1 MTLAE
6 DVKKLGK
13 KKQLRLMTFLIALLT
28 ATALFVPSI
37 IIGKGYFIFYG
48 DFNVQQIP
56 FYQYCHEMVRSGS
69 FGWSWLTDLGSQ
81 FVGSYAFYL
90 LGSPFFWL
98 TIPFPNW
105 MLPYLMGP
113 LLILKFACAALT
125 AYMFIRRFTS
135 RAETAMIGGL
145 LYAFSGFSVY
155 NVFFNHFHEAIIMFP
170 LLMLAMEVFWAEKRR
185 GVLIFAVFATALT
198 NYYFFF
204 GMVVFTVIYW
214 FIRICSKSF
223 KFSISQFLLMLF
235 ECIVG
240 LLLAAAVL
248 LPSILMVLQNDRLG
262 SVMTG
267 WSTLLFGKEQIFLN
281 VIECFFFPPDLPARP
296 VFFPGADVKWSSLGG
311 WLPLFGMVGTVTALL
326 SNKKGTWLRRLLIT
340 CIFFALVPGLNS
352 IFSLLNTSYYARWFY
367 MPILMMALA
376 TSTALEDTEANWNTS
391 WKWCAAITVGMTL
404 AIGLI
409 PKGME
414 AGEITGYGLYT
425 NASTNPIKFVYQSI
439 RHAFD
444 SSYKVDGDYYDLR
457 FWVTAAIAILSLFV
471 VKGLIPMIK
480 ERATTVLKPTI
491 AIICIISVLYST
503 FFLVS
508 GQYHSYDIEDVMIDS
523 LIEGKVDLDIDDDE
537 FARIDVYDGVDN
549 TGLYL
554 GYPSI
559 NFFHSVVSSSIT
571 DYYEFIGVT
580 RTVASR
586 PDISYYASAS
596 MLSVKYLLDPEIE
609 SSKEFV
615 NERGETIVP
624 DYTFVE
630 NRNGYDIY
638 INDNYIPMGFTY
650 DYYMTSEQAEK
661 YSGTRRSQMFL
672 KALLV
677 EDDDLADFKPYM
689 KDIETKHNI
698 LEVSEEKTSPLFTY
712 SSYANDCAE
721 RRLHSADSFTYS
733 SSGFEAHITLEK
745 SNYVFFSV
753 PFDDGWTAYVN
764 GTPAEIKKVNKGF
777 MAVLAH
783 EGENNITFEYETPG
797 LMLGI
802 YITIGAAAVTVLY
815 LITVLIVRRFRPVTE
830 FEYPE
835 GDVILAR
842 TTLFEASISLN
853 ESEFDLLDSID
864 PGYVNAYPGFEG
876 GFNIDDSALNDVGK
890 YSLSDTAPT
899 PAVLPESEV
908 TEEVNSEEQKVNAEA
923 EAAKPQ
929 EPVKKTEAPE
939 EESNK
944 TVETTEEKTTEDREG
959 E

>member
-6 DVKKLGK
+6 NTNRLGK
-13 KKQLRLMTFLIALLT
+13 KKQLKFMTFLIALLT

-37 IIGKGYFIFYG
+37 IVGKGYFIFYG

-56 FYQYCHEMVRSGS
+56 FYQYCHEMVRSGN
-69 FGWSWLTDLGSQ
+69 FGWSWITDLGSQ
-81 FVGSYAFYL
+81 FIGSYSFYL

-105 MLPYLMGP
+105 MVPYLMGP

-155 NVFFNHFHEAIIMFP
+155 NVFFNHFHEAIIVFP

-185 GVLIFAVFATALT
+185 GALILAVFVSALT

-204 GMVVFTVIYW
+204 GMVIFTIIYW

-235 ECIVG
+235 ECVVG
-240 LLLAAAVL
+240 LLLAAAIL
-248 LPSILMVLQNDRLG
+248 LPSILVVLQNDRLG

-267 WSTLLFGKEQIFLN
+267 WSFLLYGKEQIFLN

-311 WLPLFGMVGTVTALL
+311 WMPLFGMVGAVTALL
-326 SNKKGTWLRRLLIT
+326 SNKKGTWLRRVIIT
-340 CIFFALVPGLNS
+340 SAFFALVPGLNS
-352 IFSLLNTSYYARWFY
+352 VFSLLNTSYYARWFY

-376 TSTALEDTEANWNTS
+376 TSIAIEDAEADWNTS
-391 WKWCAAITVGMTL
+391 WKWCTAITVGLGL
-404 AIGLI
+404 AIGLM

-414 AGEITGYGLYT
+414 NGKITGYGLYT
-425 NASTNPIKFVYQSI
+425 NAATNPVKYAYQSI

-457 FWVTAAIAILSLFV
+457 FWVAVAIAILSLFI
-471 VKGLIPMIK
+471 VKGFIPMIK
-480 ERATTVLKPTI
+480 ERATVVLKPII
-491 AIICIISVLYST
+491 AIICIVSILYST

-508 GQYHSYDIEDVMIDS
+508 GQYHSYDIDDVMIAS
-523 LIEGKVDLDIDDDE
+523 LIEGNVDLDIDDDE

-554 GYPSI
+554 GYPSV

-580 RTVASR
+580 RSVASR
-586 PDISYYASAS
+586 PNISEYYASAS
-596 MLSVKYLLDPEIE
+596 LLSVKYMLDPEIDN
-609 SSKEFV
+609 SKKFT
-615 NERGETIVP
+615 NDKGETEAP
-624 DYTFVE
+624 EYTFVK
-630 NRNGYDIY
+630 NQNGHDVY
-638 INDNYIPMGFTY
+638 INNNYIPMGFTY
-650 DYYMTSEQAEK
+650 DLYMTEEQAEK
-661 YSGTRRSQMFL
+661 FTGARRSQMML
-672 KALLV
+672 KALLI
-677 EDDDLADFKPYM
+677 EDEDIADFKPYM
-689 KDIETKHNI
+689 MDAETKYNI
-698 LEVSEEKTSPLFTY
+698 LEFSEEKPSPIFTY
-712 SSYANDCAE
+712 NSYTTDCNERKQTSAE
-721 RRLHSADSFTYS
+721 SFTYS
-733 SSGFEAHITLEK
+733 DKGFESVITLEK

-753 PFDDGWTAYVN
+753 PFADGWTAKVN
-764 GTPAEIKKVNKGF
+764 GVPAEIKKVNKGF

-783 EGENNITFEYETPG
+783 EGKNTITFEYETPG

-802 YITIGAAAVTVLY
+802 YITCGAAAVTVLY
-815 LITVLIVRRFRPVTE
+815 LVTVLIVRKFRPVTE
-830 FEYPE
+830 VDYPE

-842 TTLFEASISLN
+842 TAVFEATESLDDN
-853 ESEFDLLDSID
+853 EIDLLASIED
-864 PGYVNAYPGFEG
+864 GYINAYPGFEG
-876 GFNIDDSALNDVGK
+876 GFEIDDSALNDVEK
-890 YSLSDTAPT
+890 YTLSETA
-899 PAVLPESEV
+899 S
-908 TEEVNSEEQKVNAEA
+908 
-923 EAAKPQ
+923 
-929 EPVKKTEAPE
+929 TEAPE
-939 EESNK
+939 TQTEALKITEEVPLK
-944 TVETTEEKTTEDREG
+944 EVEEPSENYENAESTETSVEAEDEPQSAEEKTTQEKDG